1 MKKPLDVQDVEA
13 LAGAYEAHRHELTKY
28 DVALHEAGHAV
39 MAVFLRIGVERVV
52 LVWPE
57 INGSQCEHTL
67 RFRNRVSTKDEL
79 MLYLAGQAAT
89 AQGSISYYFL
99 DNQVNCGDLDD
110 MYELIEERFP
120 DKKKIRDVLIV
131 AADVLVWHLVNTKW
145 MQAQIHAIADALM
158 RRGSL
163 SGRQVRNICRKH
175 CNFR

>member
-1 MKKPLDVQDVEA
+1 MNSQELEELFD
-13 LAGAYEAHRHELTKY
+13 AYRMQCREVTKY

-39 MAVFLRIGVERVV
+39 MSVFLRIGIEKVV

-89 AQGSISYYFL
+89 ARGSISYYFL

-131 AADVLVWHLVNTKW
+131 DADVLVWHLVNTKW

-158 RRGSL
+158 KRESL

-175 CNFR
+175 CRFGD